1 MMGQTI
7 LAACTYGDVILHL
20 RKPTHIS
27 VSFFVLTESS
37 SMSYVA
43 IGKRVAIGENSA
55 AEED

>member
-7 LAACTYGDVILHL
+7 LAACTYGDVILHI

-37 SMSYVA
+37 LMSY
-43 IGKRVAIGENSA
+43 VAIGENSA